1 MPKALS
7 ESALHWVILAQLKR
21 HHMCTAHHRQMAT
34 CVSRTWSWPRHWPQ
48 TENSGERCCPSSIT
62 ASWVR
67 TQIKPESLETKKTQQ
82 PTYFEPG
89 CCYRTLSVALIQRDD
104 GDDVLGV
111 RLQAGEGV
119 HLAVA
124 GQLHRLYFTTFFP
137 IIKTETIDRRADA
150 SKAQTVTGLP
160 AHL

>member
-1 MPKALS
+1 MLS
-7 ESALHWVILAQLKR
+7 VIYHCFVSQDSDQTGESG
-21 HHMCTAHHRQMAT
+21 
-34 CVSRTWSWPRHWPQ
+34 
-48 TENSGERCCPSSIT
+48 N
-62 ASWVR
+62 
-67 TQIKPESLETKKTQQ
+67 KKNQQ

-104 GDDVLGV
+104 GDDVLRV